1 MCKLSGREAQLTTKT
16 SAGKWLAIAGL
27 TLVFS
32 VGFQPDGAQARE
44 RSGEEV
50 VRAVC
55 ASCHES
61 GAKGAPKIGDKQ
73 AWAKLASRGL
83 TSLSESAIKGV
94 RNMPAHGG
102 NESVTDGEIERAIT
116 YMVNK
121 SGGNWTTPVAD
132 VTTAAERRGKQIVEA
147 QCAKCHATGVS
158 GAPKI
163 GDTAAWAQRL
173 TRGLDVVV
181 RSAVNGHG
189 PMPPRGGVANL
200 TDSEIRAAVIYMFN
214 PVSGQ
219 AKPAPAAPAAAAD
232 PNRKIVGGME
242 VYLGVLSA
250 ESIRAR
256 HAQGDPET
264 LMHGGIPS
272 GDEVFHVNVTLLD
285 RKTKAE
291 ITGARVEARVS
302 EPVRGGESKLLEPI
316 AFNNAR
322 SYGNYF
328 KMQGKQ
334 TYTIT
339 VRIMRPGSSRVYETK
354 FDYRR
359 Y

>member
-1 MCKLSGREAQLTTKT
+1 M
-16 SAGKWLAIAGL
+16 LAIVGL
-27 TLVFS
+27 SLAVS
-32 VGFQPDGAQARE
+32 VGSQPASGQNRE
-44 RSGEEV
+44 RSGQEV

-55 ASCHES
+55 AACHAT
-61 GAKGAPKIGDKQ
+61 GAKGAPKIGDRQ

-83 TSLSESAIKGV
+83 ASLTNSALKGV

-102 NESVTDGEIERAIT
+102 SPSVTDGEIERAIT
-116 YMVNK
+116 YMVNR
-121 SGGNWTTPVAD
+121 SGGNWVEPTAE
-132 VTTAAERRGKQIVEA
+132 VTSAAERRGKEIVDA
-147 QCAKCHATGVS
+147 QCAKCHGTGVN

-163 GDTAAWAQRL
+163 GDSAAWIKRL
-173 TRGLDVVV
+173 SRGLDVVV

-189 PMPPRGGVANL
+189 PMPPRGGVASL

-214 PVSGQ
+214 PASAVPKEP
-219 AKPAPAAPAAAAD
+219 AAPAPAADA
-232 PNRKIVGGME
+232 NRKIVGNME
-242 VYLGVLSA
+242 VYLGVLPA
-250 ESIRAR
+250 ETIRAR
-256 HAQGDPET
+256 HAPGDPET

-272 GDEVFHVNVTLLD
+272 GEGYYHVNVSLLD

-291 ITGARVEARVS
+291 ITGARVEARVA
-302 EPVRGGESKLLEPI
+302 EPVMGGETKVLDPI

-328 KMQGKQ
+328 RMQGKQ
-334 TYTIT
+334 PYTIT
-339 VRIMRPGSSRVYETK
+339 LRITPPGSSRVYEAK

>member
-1 MCKLSGREAQLTTKT
+1 MSKHVKSEERATVRRRLLALVGLSLTM
-16 SAGKWLAIAGL
+16 AI
-27 TLVFS
+27 S
-32 VGFQPDGAQARE
+32 PQPASGQSHE

-55 ASCHES
+55 SACHAT
-61 GAKGAPKIGDKQ
+61 GAKGAPRIGDKR

-83 TSLSESAIKGV
+83 TSLTNSAVKGV

-102 NESVTDGEIERAIT
+102 NPSVTDGEIERAIT

-121 SGGNWTTPVAD
+121 SGGNWAVPISD
-132 VTTAAERRGKQIVEA
+132 VTMAAERRGKEIVEA
-147 QCAKCHATGVS
+147 QCVKCHGTGVN

-163 GDTAAWAQRL
+163 GDSAAWIQRL
-173 TRGLDVVV
+173 SRGLDVLV

-200 TDSEIRAAVIYMFN
+200 TDSEIRAAIIYMFN
-214 PVSGQ
+214 PAGAQ
-219 AKPAPAAPAAAAD
+219 AKPRAAETAPAAD
-232 PNRKIVGGME
+232 PNRKVVGGME
-242 VYLGVLSA
+242 VYLGVLPA
-250 ESIRAR
+250 ETIRAR
-256 HAQGDPET
+256 HSAGDPET
-264 LMHGGIPS
+264 LMHGGIP
-272 GDEVFHVNVTLLD
+272 GGEGYYHVNISLLD

-291 ITGARVEARVS
+291 ITGAQVQARVA
-302 EPVRGGESKLLEPI
+302 EPVRGGESKELEPI

-328 KMQGKQ
+328 RMQDKQ
-334 TYTIT
+334 PYTIT
-339 VRIMRPGSSRVYETK
+339 VRISRPGSSRVYEVK

>member
-1 MCKLSGREAQLTTKT
+1 MSMHRHLEQRLA
-16 SAGKWLAIAGL
+16 AGEFTGKRLAIAAL
-27 TLVFS
+27 FLVLS
-32 VGFQPDGAQARE
+32 VGPQLEGAQARE

-50 VRAVC
+50 VRTVC
-55 ASCHES
+55 ASCHET
-61 GAKGAPKIGDKQ
+61 GAQGAPKIGDKQ

-94 RNMPAHGG
+94 RSMPAHGG
-102 NESVTDGEIERAIT
+102 SASVTDGEIERAIT

-121 SGGNWTTPVAD
+121 SGGNWTAPVAD

-219 AKPAPAAPAAAAD
+219 AKPAPAAPATAPD

-250 ESIRAR
+250 EAIRSR

-272 GDEVFHVNVTLLD
+272 GDDYFHVNVTLLD

-291 ITGARVEARVS
+291 ITGAQVEARVA
-302 EPVRGGESKLLEPI
+302 EPVRGGESKVLEPI

-334 TYTIT
+334 PYTIT
-339 VRIMRPGSSRVYETK
+339 VRIMRPGSSRMYETK
-354 FDYRR
+354 FDYKR